1 MFQESVGQGVIDEE
15 EVSPALV
22 EGSQGEETRE
32 FDDDDDDDDD
42 DEDRAAVVGE
52 DLADEHVH
60 HSELGAADLDET
72 VLSMLTAC
80 IEDQDKH
87 IHAEEEQ
94 ASGLVLEEMAGWNEN
109 GS

>member
-1 MFQESVGQGVIDEE
+1 MFLESVGQGVIDEE
-15 EVSPALV
+15 GVSQALV
-22 EGSQGEETRE
+22 EGSRGEETRE

-42 DEDRAAVVGE
+42 EDRAAVVRE

-60 HSELGAADLDET
+60 HSELGAVDLEEI
-72 VLSMLTAC
+72 VLSLLTAC
-80 IEDQDKH
+80 IEDHDTH

-94 ASGLVLEEMAGWNEN
+94 ASGLVLVEMAGWNEN